1 MPQDRTTPADIRAE
15 LPEVAGKVHPLAPGQ
30 FARSLAGSLGPSLDE
45 IRQIGTDL
53 GLRPYRVFLVHW
65 QWAGEKGVGRP
76 REISRREILPTPRV
90 RDMSQASFLMS
101 QFGMTEAGGIFIDR
115 ISTKYSED
123 DLRGR
128 TPDLRNP
135 ARQQTNL
142 ANVEFFWEV
151 REDRQTVPPPK
162 PRRFTPGAVPMLS
175 RSAMSWSLP
184 LTKQSTSYEVEPEV
198 PS

>member
-115 ISTKYSED
+115 ISAKYSGTTCAAGPRTCAI
-123 DLRGR
+123 LPASRPTWPTSSSSGRYGR
-128 TPDLRNP
+128 T
-135 ARQQTNL
+135 AR
-142 ANVEFFWEV
+142 
-151 REDRQTVPPPK
+151 RC
-162 PRRFTPGAVPMLS
+162 RRPSPGALLPVPYPC
-175 RSAMSWSLP
+175 SAARP
-184 LTKQSTSYEVEPEV
+184 CRGACP
-198 PS
+198 